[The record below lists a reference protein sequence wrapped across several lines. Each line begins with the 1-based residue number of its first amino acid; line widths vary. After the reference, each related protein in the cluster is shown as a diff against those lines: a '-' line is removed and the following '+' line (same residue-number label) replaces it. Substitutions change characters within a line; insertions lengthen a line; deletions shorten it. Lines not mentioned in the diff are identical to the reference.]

1 MRNITVLYLLFS
13 VILSCKGQDKGE
25 NKKTKVTT
33 YLAKCEGQYST
44 GEKLDKKDKSWSLN
58 SGDVD
63 KIMGL
68 AISITEE
75 EWHFSYPV
83 TPCNIDINNYLYKGK
98 KYNLQINGGSYI
110 SLFDGK
116 TTILLGCDLPEC
128 KKYFL
133 KAKEIMEEDTT
144 SLSDND
150 SKTSGQTKSYQ
161 VTFDKNNYHDIIIVE
176 KKTEGYNVE
185 AKSNNKSFFNKNFV
199 CDSIEI
205 ETKTKNNQAFNLI
218 LSFTDQYQNIFRKVV
233 IPVFFKNNDLYL
245 EKIFIATL
253 GTSAKTGEEEWMKK
267 EISKKIPLKQ
277 FDLNEII
284 SE

>member
-1 MRNITVLYLLFS
+1 MRNIIVLYLLFS
-13 VILSCKGQDKGE
+13 VILSCKGQGKDE
-25 NKKTKVTT
+25 NKKTKVAT
-33 YLAKCEGQYST
+33 YLAICEEQYST
-44 GEKLDKKDKSWSLN
+44 GEKLDKKDKAWSLN
-58 SGDVD
+58 RDDVD
-63 KIMGL
+63 KIMSL
-68 AISITEE
+68 ATSITED
-75 EWHFSYPV
+75 EWHFSYPI
-83 TPCNIDINNYLYKGK
+83 TPCNIDVNNYLYKGK
-98 KYNLQINGGSYI
+98 KYDLQINGGSYI

-116 TTILLGCDLPEC
+116 TTTLLGCDLPEC

-133 KAKEIMEEDTT
+133 KPKESMEEDTT
-144 SLSDND
+144 SLSNNG
-150 SKTSGQTKSYQ
+150 SKEPGQTKSYK
-161 VTFDKNNYHDIIIVE
+161 VTFNKNNDQDIIIVE
-176 KKTEGYNVE
+176 KIVEGYNIE
-185 AKSNNKSFFNKNFV
+185 AKSNNKSFFKKSLV

-218 LSFTDQYQNIFRKVV
+218 LSFTDQYQNVFRKVV

-267 EISKKIPLKQ
+267 EISKKKPLKQ

>member
-1 MRNITVLYLLFS
+1 MKCLIVLYLLFS
-13 VILSCKGQDKGE
+13 VILSCKGQDKNE
-25 NKKTKVTT
+25 DKSISVKT

-44 GEKLDKKDKSWSLN
+44 GEKLNEKEKAWSLN
-58 SGDVD
+58 RGDVD
-63 KIMGL
+63 KIMSL
-68 AISITEE
+68 ATSITED
-75 EWHFSYPV
+75 EWHFSYSI
-83 TPCNIDINNYLYKGK
+83 TPCNIDVNNYSYKGK
-98 KYNLQINGGSYI
+98 KYDLQINGGSYI

-116 TTILLGCDLPEC
+116 TTTLLGCDLPEC

-133 KAKEIMEEDTT
+133 KPKESMEEDIT
-144 SLSDND
+144 SLSNND
-150 SKTSGQTKSYQ
+150 SKESEQTKSYK
-161 VTFDKNNYHDIIIVE
+161 VNFNKNNDQDIIIVE
-176 KKTEGYNVE
+176 KKAEGYNVE
-185 AKSNNKSFFNKNFV
+185 AKSNNVIFFNKNFI
-199 CDSIEI
+199 CDYIDI

-218 LSFTDQYQNIFRKVV
+218 LSFTDQYQNVFRKVV